1 MRGEY
6 NYAKRKHR
14 ITMEC
19 MIAFIQSC
27 LSILFC
33 HTISSFQT
41 GVISLVAGLMGPIM
55 GCLLLF
61 NDAAHRWSNAFT
73 YCKIFI
79 VRGLLLCGQYGVCAV
94 PVFAF

>member
-1 MRGEY
+1 MVF
-6 NYAKRKHR
+6 
-14 ITMEC
+14 